1 MLKKIWLLSLILLL
15 GLSLTACTESPSPTV
30 DNEEQTPIVDEV
42 EKTEAQDGKTSINI
56 GYDDIKLSP
65 IEAYGI
71 YIEKYPNA
79 KVTQVQLDKDLGSY
93 VYKIEGIDNNKEYEI
108 SLNPVTGK
116 IIKEDTDREVD
127 NDDNGEITKSHVEK
141 IENLVNMALK
151 DSGEASK
158 VDEWSLEF
166 DDGRIILEVEIDKK
180 GLDDDEYKYDVE
192 TETLIE
198 KD

>member
-1 MLKKIWLLSLILLL
+1 MLKKIWFLSLILLL

-65 IEAYGI
+65 IEAYEI

-116 IIKEDTDREVD
+116 IIKEDTDMEVD

-180 GLDDDEYKYDVE
+180 GLDDEYKYDVE